1 MGQLQFGWHHP
12 VSNVGMGLNM
22 IRGFIEEKKM
32 CIPTVE
38 KFVLHVDDCQ
48 EGQQLVICTN
58 GS

>member
-1 MGQLQFGWHHP
+1 
-12 VSNVGMGLNM
+12 LNM